1 LATRIR
7 LKRCGAKKQPH
18 YRVVVMDAAATRDG
32 RALEEIG
39 WYNPLTDPPSVKIKE
54 DRALH
59 WLLCG
64 AQPTETVASLLKKAG
79 VMERLQAAR
88 AAKSAASG

>member
-1 LATRIR
+1 MATKIR

-18 YRVVVMDAAATRDG
+18 YRVVVMEAGATRDG

-39 WYNPLTDPPSVKIKE
+39 WYNPLTDPASVEIRVE
-54 DRALH
+54 RALH

-64 AQPTETVASLLKKAG
+64 AQPTETVAALLKKTG
-79 VMERLQAAR
+79 VMERLEAAR
-88 AAKSAASG
+88 AGKPASG